1 MTERPIPPT
10 VRERLAFEAAIQGSP
25 KDFVHACREARIKPE
40 TMLDNLDA
48 EPWRWIFSFSPS
60 DLVTDD
66 MRRQAF
72 PSDVRRKL
80 DNTRTYVKTPP
91 WRRLFD
97 RRS

>member
-25 KDFVHACREARIKPE
+25 RDFGRACCEARIKPE
-40 TMLDNLDA
+40 TLLDNFDA
-48 EPWRWIFSFSPS
+48 EPWRWLFHFSPS
-60 DLVTDD
+60 DLVSDD
-66 MRRQAF
+66 MRRRAC

-97 RRS
+97 RPS